1 MEGTETEQE
10 EDEEKNDEKYEEE
23 DKQETNEAE
32 LSASKGEEEELLA
45 PHPRHPPI
53 VSEIEEELQ
62 PGKRSKV
69 GQGAVQYYCI
79 YNIRY

>member
-1 MEGTETEQE
+1 MIFLQATQLEGTETEQE
-10 EDEEKNDEKYEEE
+10 EDEERNDEKYEEE

-32 LSASKGEEEELLA
+32 LSASKGEEELLA
-45 PHPRHPPI
+45 PRPRHPPI

-69 GQGAVQYYCI
+69 GQ
-79 YNIRY
+79 